1 MTGWLDKFLAL
12 PPAERAT
19 LLRALVWLP
28 VIALQLR
35 LRGFDTASCN
45 ARSVAATPDGRAPD
59 PRATARLVATAAR
72 HGLHRGNCL
81 SQSLTLQRLLARQ
94 GVAVELRI
102 GARRAGEKLEAHAWV
117 EHDGRPLND
126 GADVAQRFPPFDLR
140 MPLPPLV

>member
-1 MTGWLDKFLAL
+1 MTGRLDQFLAL

-28 VIALQLR
+28 LVALQLR
-35 LRGFDTASCN
+35 LRGFDAASRVARRVG
-45 ARSVAATPDGRAPD
+45 ARSDRAPD

-81 SQSLTLQRLLARQ
+81 SQSLTLQRLLARN
-94 GVAVELRI
+94 GIAAELRI

-117 EHDGRPLND
+117 EHEGRPLND

-140 MPLPPLV
+140 SPLPPLV

>member
-19 LLRALVWLP
+19 LIRALVWLP

-35 LRGFDTASCN
+35 LRGFDAASRG
-45 ARSVAATPDGRAPD
+45 ARSINAAPDGRAPD

-81 SQSLTLQRLLARQ
+81 SQSLTLQRLLARD
-94 GVAVELRI
+94 GIAAELRI
-102 GARRAGEKLEAHAWV
+102 GARRAGERLEAHAWV
-117 EHDGRPLND
+117 EHEGQPLND
-126 GADVAQRFPPFDLR
+126 GADVARRFPPFDLR
-140 MPLPPLV
+140 TPLPPLV